1 MNRIKLFLSALA
13 FLTLV
18 TGMTRA
24 ADMDTIIPAMQE
36 DPYVPVEVGS
46 GWYIRGDVGYNL
58 ATKYNNDEYTF
69 APVTHK
75 NNFRD
80 AVSGSVGVGYR
91 INDLFRVD
99 GTIDHLFK
107 SNFSSTK
114 LVAPTGPCNGTGEYI
129 DIATGTTY
137 FGPYDI
143 TNCLQ
148 QDKSSY
154 SAFMM
159 MGNAYVDLGTFVG
172 VTPYV
177 GAGLGIARVS
187 WAQETAS
194 ITCVPQNGTVHREAC
209 KAAGTATQPGM
220 NEVYTEPGVIS
231 NGKDWR
237 LAMSATAGF
246 SYQINSNLSVDTSYK
261 FTSVGLGTK
270 GIPNTTTPGSDMSK
284 AGFGLH
290 QIKMGLR
297 YDIW

>member
-24 ADMDTIIPAMQE
+24 ADIDTVIPAMQE

-46 GWYIRGDVGYNL
+46 GWYIRGDIGYNL

-80 AVSGSVGVGYR
+80 AVSASVGVGYR
-91 INDLFRVD
+91 INDLFRLD
-99 GTIDHLFK
+99 GTVDHLFK
-107 SNFSSTK
+107 SDFSSTK
-114 LVAPTGPCNGTGEYI
+114 LVAPTGPCLGTGEYI
-129 DIATGTTY
+129 DLATSTTY
-137 FGPYDI
+137 FAPYSI
-143 TNCLQ
+143 SNCLQ

-154 SAFMM
+154 DAFMM

-172 VTPYV
+172 VTPYL
-177 GAGLGIARVS
+177 GAGLGVARIS

-194 ITCVPQNGTVHREAC
+194 ITCVPQNGSVHLEAC
-209 KAAGTATQPGM
+209 KASGTATQPG
-220 NEVYTEPGVIS
+220 IS

-237 LAMSATAGF
+237 VAMSITGGF
-246 SYQINSNLSVDTSYK
+246 SYQINQNLSLDTSYK

-270 GIPNTTTPGSDMSK
+270 GIPNTTTAGSDMSK